1 LNKWFIGHRLQV
13 QRAVLCQLGWSKV
26 AEQGFAVEGSDTT
39 MLNGV
44 VLSEHKKIQLY
55 AMPTLPQSGVCAF
68 VLCLLKPNK
77 PHFCAYGAVFSKKVE
92 KMFAVV
98 NIALTFALPN

>member
-77 PHFCAYGAVFSKKVE
+77 PHFCA
-92 KMFAVV
+92 
-98 NIALTFALPN
+98 